1 MLVSTVSYTHLDV
14 YKRQNKKQLKK
25 LYFEHLNAYKNPEIY
40 KSNLATHAINTG
52 HEFPD
57 ITNVTL
63 IKHTPHKGTIMNIW
77 ENLQI
82 YKHKTQNNLI
92 PCLLYTSL

>member
-1 MLVSTVSYTHLDV
+1 MLDRT
-14 YKRQNKKQLKK
+14 NKKQLKER
-25 LYFEHLNAYKNPEIY
+25 YFVHLNAYKKLETY
-40 KSNLATHAINTG
+40 KSNLATHATNTG

-63 IKHTPHKGTIMNIW
+63 IKYIPHKVTIINIW

-82 YKHKTQNNLI
+82 YKHKTQNKLI
-92 PCLLYTSL
+92 PLSLIHI